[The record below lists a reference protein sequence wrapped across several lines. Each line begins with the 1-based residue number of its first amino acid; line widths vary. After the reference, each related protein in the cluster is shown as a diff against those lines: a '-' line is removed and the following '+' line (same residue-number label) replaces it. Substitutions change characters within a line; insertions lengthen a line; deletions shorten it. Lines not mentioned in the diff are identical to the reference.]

1 MTRQRAGVVVQLTLA
16 GAAWPALGGPA
27 TQAQLTLADVAWPAL
42 AGPAT
47 QAQLTLAAMAWP
59 ALGEPAT
66 QGAFFPSYA
75 GRDADLRAS
84 VSCG

>member
-1 MTRQRAGVVVQLTLA
+1 MTHQKTGVVVQLTLA

-27 TQAQLTLADVAWPAL
+27 TQAQQALANVAWPAL

-47 QAQLTLAAMAWP
+47 QAQLTLADVAWP
-59 ALGEPAT
+59 ALGGPAT
-66 QGAFFPSYA
+66 QGAFSPSYA
-75 GRDADLRAS
+75 GRDAELRAS